1 MLIHA
6 LTVPIDDFDD
16 MTPLPAWLNGDP
28 ARTRWALQAV
38 LALAD
43 AGLRIGWNGDMRHLP
58 SVGRH
63 DDGTPFL
70 VVKQDTR
77 GTTFIVTQAT
87 ETPAPWLAGLT
98 GCCLHVDPRDIGD
111 AVLTARRRSHHVTQ
125 SAPRDHRSSRRSLP
139 GHRSCPAPPWPP
151 EPVLLQVLPGQGVPV
166 PPGGR

>member
-16 MTPLPAWLNGDP
+16 MTPLPAWLHGDP

-43 AGLRIGWNGDMRHLP
+43 AGLRIGWKGDMRHLP

-87 ETPAPWLAGLT
+87 ETPVLWLAGLA

-111 AVLTARRRSHHVTQ
+111 WTHPTSDDIIGALT
-125 SAPRDHRSSRRSLP
+125 
-139 GHRSCPAPPWPP
+139 GHPAGGTSI
-151 EPVLLQVLPGQGVPV
+151 V
-166 PPGGR
+166 PGGTGPAGDPPF